1 MRSKNGWVLL
11 IMLLSGIVL
20 GGFIGML
27 TANVSGLS
35 WLNYGQSFGLENPIV
50 LDLGLLILTFGLTIH
65 ISIGQHPGRG
75 DRDYYIPEAVKH
87 RFQKMVVLSL
97 SAAWRA
103 ERNEYEYNNHERL
116 YKEERPYEKC
126 VKAGAA
132 ALSDA
137 ELLAVVMR
145 TGTRGKMPVSWREGS

>member
-11 IMLLSGIVL
+11 IMLLYGIVL

-65 ISIGQHPGRG
+65 ISIASILG
-75 DRDYYIPEAVKH
+75 
-87 RFQKMVVLSL
+87 VVLAIIIYRKL
-97 SAAWRA
+97 
-103 ERNEYEYNNHERL
+103 
-116 YKEERPYEKC
+116 
-126 VKAGAA
+126 
-132 ALSDA
+132 
-137 ELLAVVMR
+137 
-145 TGTRGKMPVSWREGS
+145 